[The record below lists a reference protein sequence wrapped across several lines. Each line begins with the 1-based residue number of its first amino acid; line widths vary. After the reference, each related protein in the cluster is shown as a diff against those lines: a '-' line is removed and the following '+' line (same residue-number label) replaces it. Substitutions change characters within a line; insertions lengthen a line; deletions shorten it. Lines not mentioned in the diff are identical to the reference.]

1 MGGSLKICLLYTSL
15 TENRIEDY
23 EENLQEIL
31 LTSVSYNDTK
41 KGNEAFYHGLIMGM
55 GLYLEGEYITK
66 SNIESLSLIHI

>member
-1 MGGSLKICLLYTSL
+1 MEAL

-41 KGNEAFYHGLIMGM
+41 KR
-55 GLYLEGEYITK
+55 K
-66 SNIESLSLIHI
+66 